1 MPGKTSNRKDLDESV
16 LQEEKSADQGSA
28 PTPAELLDAARR
40 ANAAM
45 REKGGQSSSN
55 DVAQTLDMVNKDAAF
70 DRLYKLGEQEKI
82 IIYSEHLGF
91 GQSQA
96 EGLVNPFTSGRVRQK
111 TLSQINEWCT
121 VYNDSTG
128 SAGGVEASNEEQNSL
143 FQIVP
148 VNRGKVHDRADDTIP
163 STPRAVLA

>member
-28 PTPAELLDAARR
+28 PTPGDLLDAARR

-121 VYNDSTG
+121 VFNDSTG
-128 SAGGVEASNEEQNSL
+128 SAGGVEASNEEQNAL
-143 FQIVP
+143 FQQHIVHLKSLYDLTP
-148 VNRGKVHDRADDTIP
+148 ERISEFRGP
-163 STPRAVLA
+163 